1 MQESAAPKT
10 GAAGSF
16 LHTKCN
22 TKKCRRCKALT
33 AFIFTYYFELFLC
46 GSILF
51 LIIGNEAKLKI
62 FAA

>member
-1 MQESAAPKT
+1 MAEIRRAENRC
-10 GAAGSF
+10 GGFFF

-22 TKKCRRCKALT
+22 IKKCRRRKALT
-33 AFIFTYYFELFLC
+33 AFFTYYFELFLC